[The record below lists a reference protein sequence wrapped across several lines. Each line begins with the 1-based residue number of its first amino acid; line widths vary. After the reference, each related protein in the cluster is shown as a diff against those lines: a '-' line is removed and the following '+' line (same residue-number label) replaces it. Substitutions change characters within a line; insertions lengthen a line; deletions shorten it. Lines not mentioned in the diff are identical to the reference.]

1 MDLQLSGKHVLITG
15 ASMGIGAHLAQTF
28 AAENAHLHLTA
39 RSTDKLEELKKQI
52 MASHDVK
59 VSLYSS
65 DLAQTGACEAL
76 SEAVGSIDILVNNAG
91 AIPSGSLC
99 EVDEEAWR
107 KGWDLKVMGYINLC
121 RLFYKKMQ
129 HQGAGVI
136 INNIGN
142 GGEVFDAK
150 YIAGTTGNASLMAFT
165 RALGGNSLADNIRV
179 VGVNPGP
186 VDTDSIYNMLKKR
199 AASELGDANK
209 YKDLEATYPLG
220 RPAHKH
226 EVSDLIAFLASFRS
240 GYTSGTIFTLSLI
253 HI

>member
-91 AIPSGSLC
+91 AIPSGSLWD
-99 EVDEEAWR
+99 VDEEAWR

-129 HQGAGVI
+129 HQGAC
-136 INNIGN
+136 
-142 GGEVFDAK
+142 
-150 YIAGTTGNASLMAFT
+150 L
-165 RALGGNSLADNIRV
+165 L
-179 VGVNPGP
+179 
-186 VDTDSIYNMLKKR
+186 
-199 AASELGDANK
+199 
-209 YKDLEATYPLG
+209 
-220 RPAHKH
+220 
-226 EVSDLIAFLASFRS
+226 
-240 GYTSGTIFTLSLI
+240 YTSPSPRDS
-253 HI
+253 